1 MDTATITPQT
11 QRKVETRSIGPL
23 MEVAPD
29 IAAHRIVMVNVAF
42 VGQPGSDDWVLI
54 DAGLHFSAPSI
65 LRAAASRFGP
75 HSRPKAIILTHAHF
89 DHVGAL
95 KTLAKTWDVPVYAHP
110 LELPYITG
118 RSAYPPPDPTV
129 GGGMM
134 ARLSPA
140 YPRGPWNIGRRA
152 QPLPADGSVPH
163 LPGWRWVDA
172 SGHSP
177 GQVAFFRE
185 SDRALIA
192 GDAFVTTKQES
203 ATAVAT
209 QRQEIHGPPMYY
221 TIDWARARAAVR
233 RLAALRPAMAVTGH
247 GVPMIGERL
256 ERELQVLA
264 DHFDELAVPRYGR
277 YVREP
282 ARWDENGIV
291 SVPPPVKDPV
301 TKVAATAVLGIAAFT
316 VLNNLSKRFG
326 DRD

>member
-1 MDTATITPQT
+1 METDTITPQT
-11 QRKVETRSIGPL
+11 QQRVETRSLGPL

-42 VGQPGSDDWVLI
+42 IGDPGSDDWVLI
-54 DAGLHFSAPSI
+54 DAGLPFSAPSI
-65 LRAAASRFGP
+65 MRAAAERFGA
-75 HSRPKAIILTHAHF
+75 HSRPKAILLTHAHF

-95 KTLAKTWDVPVYAHP
+95 TALIKAWDVPVYAHP

-129 GGGMM
+129 GGGIM
-134 ARLSPA
+134 ARLSTL
-140 YPRGPWNIGRRA
+140 YPRGPWNIGDRA

-163 LPGWRWVDA
+163 LPDWRWVA
-172 SGHSP
+172 APGHSP
-177 GQVAFFRE
+177 GQVAFFRDV
-185 SDRALIA
+185 DRALIA

-203 ATAVAT
+203 ATAVAM
-209 QRQEIHGPPMYY
+209 QRQEIHGPPTYY
-221 TIDWARARAAVR
+221 TIDWDNARASVQ

-264 DHFDELAVPRYGR
+264 DHFDELAIPRDGR

-291 SVPPPVKDPV
+291 SVPPAMRDP
-301 TKVAATAVLGIAAFT
+301 TPKIAAAAVLGIGAFMI
-316 VLNNLSKRFG
+316 LRNMSRSSS
-326 DRD
+326 DD